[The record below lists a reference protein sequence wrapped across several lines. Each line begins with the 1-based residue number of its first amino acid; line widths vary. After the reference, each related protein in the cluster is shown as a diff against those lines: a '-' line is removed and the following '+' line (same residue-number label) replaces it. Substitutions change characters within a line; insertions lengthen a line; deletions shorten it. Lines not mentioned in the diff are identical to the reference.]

1 MCLRTKRYKI
11 SEKAVEKLMK
21 ENLELKKSLKTQREV
36 VFDTICEHKEGLSCK
51 DICDITGIA
60 PRQVRDSTQRLKTE
74 SMVKSFDC
82 RCGSTPYYI
91 KS

>member
-1 MCLRTKRYKI
+1 MATKRYKI

-60 PRQVRDSTQRLKTE
+60 PRQVRDSTQRLKTD

-82 RCGSTPYYI
+82 RCGSTPYFI
-91 KS
+91 MS

>member
-1 MCLRTKRYKI
+1 MATKRYKI

-74 SMVKSFDC
+74 SMVKTFDC

>member
-1 MCLRTKRYKI
+1 MATKRYKI

>member
-1 MCLRTKRYKI
+1 MATKRYKI

-60 PRQVRDSTQRLKTE
+60 PRQVRDSTQRLKTD
-74 SMVKSFDC
+74 SMVKTFDC

>member
-1 MCLRTKRYKI
+1 MATKRYKI

-74 SMVKSFDC
+74 SMVKTFDC

-91 KS
+91 MS